1 MLFSL
6 AKVEFKKTFTFY
18 ILLFLFF
25 IFWNFFSLLSFFL
38 FKNLENFLKVYKEKL
53 SINIFISSEPSNKT
67 ISSLI
72 SEIQTL
78 PFVKKVE
85 VVPPLKLLENW
96 KKDLPPEVF
105 SLFREEEILKN
116 FPYLIRIY
124 LSSPE
129 HFLYF
134 QEQFVLVSKV
144 FKDITYENSKF
155 NNILNFL
162 FFFKK
167 IFWGLALTWFIFYLV
182 FLLLLN
188 FFINS
193 LMNKNIKIFI
203 LLGGSFIRLSLI
215 RIILFIITMGLSFII
230 SWFIYSYFIEN
241 LLLIFSF
248 LKVYP
253 NIKDVHHLLYFLIY
267 LFFIIILF
275 PTLIILFLNFWMNEN

>member
-38 FKNLENFLKVYKEKL
+38 FKNLENFLKVYQEKL